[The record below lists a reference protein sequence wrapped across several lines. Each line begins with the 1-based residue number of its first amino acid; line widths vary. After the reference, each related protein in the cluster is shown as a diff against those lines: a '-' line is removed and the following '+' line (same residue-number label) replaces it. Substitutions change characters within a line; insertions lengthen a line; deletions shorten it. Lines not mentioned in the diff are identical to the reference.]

1 MKQHYTYAECYRI
14 LDVNPVC
21 SRDELRRAYKLQIHH
36 WHPDKFADKSAEK
49 NTADDKIKCITTAHQ
64 QLVIYYR
71 EHGKLPLPETADA
84 PRKLPQPEVK
94 ERKRAPINHSTQHST
109 RHSTQRSRQPPRPAN
124 KSSGIAPILGA
135 MIVVVVLVWFYAPS
149 EQLEPGLKQVKP
161 LTVSNSNKAETL
173 SIAAQ
178 PVLAQQLVTAPVVA
192 EEFITYGS
200 SIGEVIS
207 IQGTPTSTEGDTWYY
222 AESELHF
229 EAGKVVSWRHAG
241 DSRLKTGITTK
252 IP

>member
-94 ERKRAPINHSTQHST
+94 ERKRAPVDHST
-109 RHSTQRSRQPPRPAN
+109 RHSTQRSRQPPRSVK

-135 MIVVVVLVWFYAPS
+135 MIIAVVLFWFYAPS

-161 LTVSNSNKAETL
+161 LTVSSSNKAEAL
-173 SIAAQ
+173 PISVQ
-178 PVLAQQLVTAPVVA
+178 PGLAQQSVTATVVA

-200 SIGEVIS
+200 SIGEVIN
-207 IQGTPTSTEGDTWYY
+207 IQGAPTSTEGDTWYY
-222 AESELHF
+222 AESELYF
-229 EAGKVVSWRHAG
+229 EAGKVVGWRHAG